1 MNRLSRLLPSLTL
14 SLLTLGAVPAVH
26 AEAPQVRT
34 QVPGYQRHMV
44 GQFEVTALYD
54 GRIQLDS
61 KLLKNA
67 TPKEI
72 SQLLARSFRPA
83 LRPQPGA
90 GACQPEGRG
99 LPA

>member
-14 SLLTLGAVPAVH
+14 SLLAFGALPQAH
-26 AEAPQVRT
+26 AEAPQVRA

-67 TPKEI
+67 SPTPTAVIAFLVNTGK
-72 SQLLARSFRPA
+72 QLVPVDFTPT
-83 LRPQPGA
+83 QP
-90 GACQPEGRG
+90 
-99 LPA
+99 